1 MQIRNLL
8 IALGIIFIGL
18 VIYQLI
24 NAQLVEKDLK
34 EVGLELTGI
43 ITDKKE
49 LRYGH
54 DFGYVRIDVHN
65 SNYSDYDPRRK
76 DETYFFIIRRS
87 RCALLIPGISQVEIG
102 DSIAVK
108 VDKFSIFRNNKTI
121 KENSNLTI
129 IPSLLLDDL
138 DTLLTKD

>member
-1 MQIRNLL
+1 MIS
-8 IALGIIFIGL
+8 LGLIFICL
-18 VIYQLI
+18 IIYQLI
-24 NAQLVEKDLK
+24 TAQLVEKDLK
-34 EVGLELTGI
+34 EIGLELTGI
-43 ITDKKE
+43 ITDKK
-49 LRYGH
+49 LLKYGH
-54 DFGYVRIDVHN
+54 DFGYAGIDVHN

-76 DETYFFIIRRS
+76 GESYFFIIHKN

-129 IPSLLLDDL
+129 LPSLLLDDP
-138 DTLLTKD
+138 DTLLTIN